1 MEPGSDPRNPIIMT
15 EPLKRKK
22 LSREEATQNMIY
34 FIILLWLASP
44 WLFLKAYMGVFESA
58 WWFYK
63 NNIDL
68 VPEHM
73 THGAGLYI
81 NRDNGVIFG
90 FYNTS
95 HEVELSNW
103 TTFYDPDK
111 KVEEDEEETA
121 ESANPKL
128 EFTIDDDI
136 SDLKGSLL
144 LQK

>member
-1 MEPGSDPRNPIIMT
+1 
-15 EPLKRKK
+15 
-22 LSREEATQNMIY
+22 MIY